1 MISRSTLKIAVS
13 TAAKSGRL
21 ESDATEAAA
30 TDGAVGAIAPDNV
43 DDVEKGGPNVRAHI
57 VAGRI
62 V

>member
-1 MISRSTLKIAVS
+1 MSTA
-13 TAAKSGRL
+13 AAKSGRL